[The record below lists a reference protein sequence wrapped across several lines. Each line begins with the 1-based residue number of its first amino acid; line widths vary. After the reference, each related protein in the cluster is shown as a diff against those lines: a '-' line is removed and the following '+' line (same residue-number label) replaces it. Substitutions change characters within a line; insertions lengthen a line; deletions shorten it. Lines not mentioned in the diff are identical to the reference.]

1 MGLALAELLSLGS
14 RIGMNRMQRAVR
26 PIGLVVVA
34 SLLCITPIYLSVLS
48 LDEFASK
55 FILSD
60 KVVKLHRLI
69 TFLSAA
75 QWLLMLALVY
85 KVESNKVKTM
95 KA

>member
-1 MGLALAELLSLGS
+1 
-14 RIGMNRMQRAVR
+14 MNRLQHVR

-34 SLLCITPIYLSVLS
+34 SLLCVAPTYLSVLS

-60 KVVKLHRLI
+60 RVVKLHRLI

-75 QWLLMLALVY
+75 QWLLMLVLIY
-85 KVESNKVKTM
+85 KVESNAVKRTQ
-95 KA
+95 A

>member
-1 MGLALAELLSLGS
+1 
-14 RIGMNRMQRAVR
+14 MNRMQHAVR

-34 SLLCITPIYLSVLS
+34 SLLCIAPMYLSVLS

-60 KVVKLHRLI
+60 KVMKVHRLI
-69 TFLSAA
+69 AFLSAA
-75 QWLLMLALVY
+75 QWLLMLVLIY
-85 KVESNKVKTM
+85 KMERDTVKRM